1 MRTVRCHLNTPVAFT
16 TFTNVWTRN
25 LLKNNMVEDCARMQ
39 RKMRELRSTLTTV
52 ETIFARNQFPGA
64 GMITNLLLSVLTIY
78 PTTFGLAILLDATLA
93 TVEDFPS
100 VENATMSSFV
110 TMTKK
115 MLKKIASANLG

>member
-1 MRTVRCHLNTPVAFT
+1 
-16 TFTNVWTRN
+16 
-25 LLKNNMVEDCARMQ
+25 MVEDCARLQ

-78 PTTFGLAILLDATLA
+78 PTTFGLAILLVATLA

-115 MLKKIASANLG
+115 MLKKIASANLGWATPNIVVGL